1 MLGRAAYH
9 EPALLG
15 EVDRR
20 VFGEALTDVDA
31 FAAVEAYRPYILA
44 RLDEGFH
51 LAGMA
56 RHVLGVMHGRPGAR
70 AFRRILTVE
79 GVKPGAGIEVVDRAL
94 DAVREAAERREERT
108 LAVAGT

>member
-1 MLGRAAYH
+1 
-9 EPALLG
+9 
-15 EVDRR
+15 
-20 VFGEALTDVDA
+20 
-31 FAAVEAYRPYILA
+31 
-44 RLDEGFH
+44 
-51 LAGMA
+51 
-56 RHVLGVMHGRPGAR
+56 MHGRPGAR